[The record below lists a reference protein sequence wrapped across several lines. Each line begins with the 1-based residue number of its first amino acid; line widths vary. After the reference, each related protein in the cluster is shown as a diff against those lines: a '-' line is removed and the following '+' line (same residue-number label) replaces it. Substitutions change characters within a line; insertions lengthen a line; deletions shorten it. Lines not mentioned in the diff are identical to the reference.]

1 MLLALQRLVHALG
14 SESPS
19 THAFLLPALQYATD
33 PDGPEALALLED
45 GLGTW
50 LTALRCAPGPAPGLL
65 ALFPHLTAAM
75 ERSTGTRRSDREGF
89 INGSN
94 MIVMFVTAS
103 VLLEQAGTST
113 DECSL
118 LPTVQQ
124 LAFAPRRDLHANHV
138 ISCRAHP
145 SGVSDHDQLRAPG
158 RRRVPSGARAGF
170 RLDPGGAD
178 RQRK

>member
-75 ERSTGTRRSDREGF
+75 ERSTGTRRSDREGWSLISVQHYLVSIQGV

-138 ISCRAHP
+138 ISFG
-145 SGVSDHDQLRAPG
+145 STG
-158 RRRVPSGARAGF
+158 RV
-170 RLDPGGAD
+170 
-178 RQRK
+178 